1 MRGQVVYL
9 DFGRKIVSI
18 DEVPLTALSPAMKDA
33 VLTWTELNREGDISK
48 PASLVEYPDFMND
61 DTVLIDV
68 ASGAGP
74 DSGAGPHRTIFFEG
88 ARLSEADKIV
98 AEYICNHGTDGLPY
112 AFRYTLH
119 SGMTSL
125 ALTLS
130 FRERLGVEVLLFGDE
145 R

>member
-1 MRGQVVYL
+1 MHGQVVYIDL
-9 DFGRKIVSI
+9 GRKIVAI
-18 DEVPLTALSPAMKDA
+18 DEVPLTSLSPAMKDA
-33 VLTWTELNREGDISK
+33 VLTWTELNRLGDISK

-68 ASGAGP
+68 GSEGASRAN
-74 DSGAGPHRTIFFEG
+74 RTIFFQG
-88 ARLSEADKIV
+88 ARLSEADRIV
-98 AEYICNHGTDGLPY
+98 AEYICKLGNDGLPY
-112 AFRYTLH
+112 AFRYTLR

-130 FRERLGVEVLLFGDE
+130 FRQRLGVEVLLFGAE